1 MRNLFGFSLF
11 LQYNF
16 NKKSKMT
23 ISIELDDRQYRD
35 IELYCNMNNI
45 KINDYLTDI
54 ITEKHMINKYGD
66 LNEIMPVAIEE
77 NKTKIKKR
85 GRPKKDTEPQSEIG
99 TVVEGVNEEKENKTV
114 EITENREVETVVK
127 PTVKRKRTLKTI

>member
-1 MRNLFGFSLF
+1 
-11 LQYNF
+11 
-16 NKKSKMT
+16 MT

-66 LNEIMPVAIEE
+66 LNDIMPVAIEE

-85 GRPKKDTEPQSEIG
+85 GRPKKDTETQLEIEA
-99 TVVEGVNEEKENKTV
+99 VVEEKKEETENKMV

>member
-1 MRNLFGFSLF
+1 MI
-11 LQYNF
+11 
-16 NKKSKMT
+16 

-66 LNEIMPVAIEE
+66 LNEIMSVTIEE
-77 NKTKIKKR
+77 DKTKIKKR

-99 TVVEGVNEEKENKTV
+99 TVVEEKKEDTNEEKENKMG

>member
-1 MRNLFGFSLF
+1 MI
-11 LQYNF
+11 
-16 NKKSKMT
+16 

-66 LNEIMPVAIEE
+66 LNEIMSVTIEE
-77 NKTKIKKR
+77 DKTKIKKR
-85 GRPKKDTEPQSEIG
+85 GRPKKDTEPQSEIEA
-99 TVVEGVNEEKENKTV
+99 VVEEKKEETENNMG

>member
-1 MRNLFGFSLF
+1 
-11 LQYNF
+11 
-16 NKKSKMT
+16 MT

-35 IELYCNMNNI
+35 IESYCDMNNI
-45 KINDYLTDI
+45 KVNDYLTDI
-54 ITEKHMINKYGD
+54 ISEKHMINKYGD
-66 LNEIMPVAIEE
+66 LNDIMPVAIEE
-77 NKTKIKKR
+77 DKTKIKKR

-99 TVVEGVNEEKENKTV
+99 TVVEDVNEEKENKTV

>member
-1 MRNLFGFSLF
+1 
-11 LQYNF
+11 
-16 NKKSKMT
+16 MT

-54 ITEKHMINKYGD
+54 IIEKHLTNKYGD
-66 LNEIMPVAIEE
+66 LNEIMSVAIEE
-77 NKTKIKKR
+77 DKTKIKKR
-85 GRPKKDTEPQSEIG
+85 GRPKKDTEPQSEIEA
-99 TVVEGVNEEKENKTV
+99 VVEEKKEDTNEAMENKMV
-114 EITENREVETVVK
+114 EMTENREAETVVK

>member
-1 MRNLFGFSLF
+1 
-11 LQYNF
+11 
-16 NKKSKMT
+16 MT

-77 NKTKIKKR
+77 DKTKIKKR

-99 TVVEGVNEEKENKTV
+99 TVVEEKKEETENKTV

>member
-1 MRNLFGFSLF
+1 
-11 LQYNF
+11 
-16 NKKSKMT
+16 MT

-54 ITEKHMINKYGD
+54 ITEKHMLNKYGD
-66 LNEIMPVAIEE
+66 LNDIMPVAIEE

>member
-1 MRNLFGFSLF
+1 
-11 LQYNF
+11 
-16 NKKSKMT
+16 MT

-77 NKTKIKKR
+77 DKTKIKKR

-99 TVVEGVNEEKENKTV
+99 TVVEEKKEDTNEEKENKTV
-114 EITENREVETVVK
+114 EITENREAETVVK

>member
-1 MRNLFGFSLF
+1 
-11 LQYNF
+11 
-16 NKKSKMT
+16 MT

-54 ITEKHMINKYGD
+54 ITEKHLTNKYGD

-99 TVVEGVNEEKENKTV
+99 TVVEEKKEDTNEEKENKMV
-114 EITENREVETVVK
+114 EITENREAETVVK

>member
-1 MRNLFGFSLF
+1 MI
-11 LQYNF
+11 
-16 NKKSKMT
+16 

-66 LNEIMPVAIEE
+66 LNEIMSVTIEE

-99 TVVEGVNEEKENKTV
+99 TVVEEKKEETENKTV

>member
-1 MRNLFGFSLF
+1 
-11 LQYNF
+11 
-16 NKKSKMT
+16 MT

-35 IELYCNMNNI
+35 IESYCDMNNI
-45 KINDYLTDI
+45 KVNDYLTDI
-54 ITEKHMINKYGD
+54 ISEKHMINKYGD
-66 LNEIMPVAIEE
+66 LNDIMPVAIEE

-114 EITENREVETVVK
+114 EITENREAETVVK

>member
-1 MRNLFGFSLF
+1 
-11 LQYNF
+11 
-16 NKKSKMT
+16 MT

-54 ITEKHMINKYGD
+54 IIEKHMINKYGD
-66 LNEIMPVAIEE
+66 LNDIMPVAIEE

>member
-1 MRNLFGFSLF
+1 
-11 LQYNF
+11 
-16 NKKSKMT
+16 MT

-35 IELYCNMNNI
+35 IESYCDMNNI
-45 KINDYLTDI
+45 KVNDYLTDI
-54 ITEKHMINKYGD
+54 ITEKHMTNKYGD

-99 TVVEGVNEEKENKTV
+99 TVDEGVNEEKENKMV
-114 EITENREVETVVK
+114 EITENREVETVIK

>member
-1 MRNLFGFSLF
+1 MI
-11 LQYNF
+11 
-16 NKKSKMT
+16 

-66 LNEIMPVAIEE
+66 LNEIMSVAIEE
-77 NKTKIKKR
+77 DKTKIKKR
-85 GRPKKDTEPQSEIG
+85 GRPKKDTEPQSEIEAVIEEKKED
-99 TVVEGVNEEKENKTV
+99 TNEETENKMV

>member
-1 MRNLFGFSLF
+1 
-11 LQYNF
+11 
-16 NKKSKMT
+16 MT
-23 ISIELDDRQYRD
+23 ISIELDNRQYRD

-54 ITEKHMINKYGD
+54 ISEKHMINKYGD
-66 LNEIMPVAIEE
+66 LNDIMPVAIEE

-85 GRPKKDTEPQSEIG
+85 GRPKKDTEPQSEIEA
-99 TVVEGVNEEKENKTV
+99 VAEGVNEEKENKMV

>member
-1 MRNLFGFSLF
+1 
-11 LQYNF
+11 
-16 NKKSKMT
+16 MT

-85 GRPKKDTEPQSEIG
+85 GRSKKDEEPQSEIEA
-99 TVVEGVNEEKENKTV
+99 VVEEKKEDTNEEKENKMV
-114 EITENREVETVVK
+114 EMTENREVETVIK

>member
-1 MRNLFGFSLF
+1 MI
-11 LQYNF
+11 
-16 NKKSKMT
+16 

-66 LNEIMPVAIEE
+66 LNDIMSVTIEE
-77 NKTKIKKR
+77 DKTKIKKR

-99 TVVEGVNEEKENKTV
+99 TLVEEKKEETENNMG

>member
-1 MRNLFGFSLF
+1 MI
-11 LQYNF
+11 
-16 NKKSKMT
+16 

-54 ITEKHMINKYGD
+54 IAEKHMINKYGD
-66 LNEIMPVAIEE
+66 LNEIMSVTIEE
-77 NKTKIKKR
+77 DKTKIKKR

-99 TVVEGVNEEKENKTV
+99 VVVEEKKEETENKIG

>member
-1 MRNLFGFSLF
+1 MI
-11 LQYNF
+11 
-16 NKKSKMT
+16 

-66 LNEIMPVAIEE
+66 LNEIMSVAIEE
-77 NKTKIKKR
+77 DKTKIKKR
-85 GRPKKDTEPQSEIG
+85 GRPKKDTEPQSEIEA
-99 TVVEGVNEEKENKTV
+99 VVKEKKEETENNMG

>member
-1 MRNLFGFSLF
+1 
-11 LQYNF
+11 
-16 NKKSKMT
+16 MT

-54 ITEKHMINKYGD
+54 ISEKHMINKYGD
-66 LNEIMPVAIEE
+66 LNDIMPVAIEE

-99 TVVEGVNEEKENKTV
+99 TVVEEKKEDTNEEKENKMV
-114 EITENREVETVVK
+114 EMTENREVETVIK

>member
-1 MRNLFGFSLF
+1 
-11 LQYNF
+11 
-16 NKKSKMT
+16 MT

-54 ITEKHMINKYGD
+54 ITEKHMLNKYGD
-66 LNEIMPVAIEE
+66 LNEIMSVTIEE
-77 NKTKIKKR
+77 DKTKIKKR
-85 GRPKKDTEPQSEIG
+85 GRSKKDEEPQSEIEA
-99 TVVEGVNEEKENKTV
+99 VVEEKKEGVNEETENKMV
-114 EITENREVETVVK
+114 EMTENREVETVVK

>member
-1 MRNLFGFSLF
+1 MI
-11 LQYNF
+11 
-16 NKKSKMT
+16 

-66 LNEIMPVAIEE
+66 LNDIMSVAIEE
-77 NKTKIKKR
+77 DKTKIKKR

-99 TVVEGVNEEKENKTV
+99 TLVEEKKEETENNMG

>member
-1 MRNLFGFSLF
+1 
-11 LQYNF
+11 
-16 NKKSKMT
+16 MT

-35 IELYCNMNNI
+35 IESYCDMNNI
-45 KINDYLTDI
+45 KVNDYLTDI
-54 ITEKHMINKYGD
+54 ITEKHLTNKYGD

-99 TVVEGVNEEKENKTV
+99 TVVEGVNEEKENKMV
-114 EITENREVETVVK
+114 EITENREAETVVK

>member
-1 MRNLFGFSLF
+1 MI
-11 LQYNF
+11 
-16 NKKSKMT
+16 

-45 KINDYLTDI
+45 KVNDYLTDI

-66 LNEIMPVAIEE
+66 LNEIMSVAIEE
-77 NKTKIKKR
+77 DKTKIKKR
-85 GRPKKDTEPQSEIG
+85 GRPKKDTEPQSEIEA
-99 TVVEGVNEEKENKTV
+99 VVEEKKEDTNEEKENKTV
-114 EITENREVETVVK
+114 EITENREAETVVK

>member
-1 MRNLFGFSLF
+1 
-11 LQYNF
+11 
-16 NKKSKMT
+16 MT

-35 IELYCNMNNI
+35 IESYCDMNNI
-45 KINDYLTDI
+45 KVNDYLTDI
-54 ITEKHMINKYGD
+54 ITEKHLTNKYGD

-85 GRPKKDTEPQSEIG
+85 GRPKKDAEPQSEIG
-99 TVVEGVNEEKENKTV
+99 AVVEEKKEDTNEEKENKMV
-114 EITENREVETVVK
+114 EITENREAETVVK

>member
-1 MRNLFGFSLF
+1 MI
-11 LQYNF
+11 
-16 NKKSKMT
+16 

-54 ITEKHMINKYGD
+54 ITEKHMLNKYGD
-66 LNEIMPVAIEE
+66 LNEIMSVTIEE
-77 NKTKIKKR
+77 DKTKIKKR
-85 GRPKKDTEPQSEIG
+85 GRSKKDEEPQSEIEA
-99 TVVEGVNEEKENKTV
+99 VVEEKKEDTNEEKENKTV

>member
-1 MRNLFGFSLF
+1 MI
-11 LQYNF
+11 
-16 NKKSKMT
+16 

-66 LNEIMPVAIEE
+66 LNEIMSVAIEE
-77 NKTKIKKR
+77 DKTKIKKR
-85 GRPKKDTEPQSEIG
+85 GRPKKDTEPQTEIG
-99 TVVEGVNEEKENKTV
+99 TVVEEKKEDTNEETENKMV
-114 EITENREVETVVK
+114 EITENREAETVVK

>member
-1 MRNLFGFSLF
+1 MI
-11 LQYNF
+11 
-16 NKKSKMT
+16 

-54 ITEKHMINKYGD
+54 ISEKHMINKYGD
-66 LNEIMPVAIEE
+66 LNDIMPVAIEE

-85 GRPKKDTEPQSEIG
+85 GRSKKDEEPQSEIEA
-99 TVVEGVNEEKENKTV
+99 VVEEKKEGVNEETENKMV
-114 EITENREVETVVK
+114 EMTENREVETVVK

>member
-1 MRNLFGFSLF
+1 MI
-11 LQYNF
+11 
-16 NKKSKMT
+16 

-54 ITEKHMINKYGD
+54 ISEKHMINKYGD
-66 LNEIMPVAIEE
+66 LNDIMPVAIEE
-77 NKTKIKKR
+77 DKTKIKKR

-99 TVVEGVNEEKENKTV
+99 TVVEDVNEEKENKTV

>member
-1 MRNLFGFSLF
+1 
-11 LQYNF
+11 
-16 NKKSKMT
+16 MT

-54 ITEKHMINKYGD
+54 ITEKHMLNKYGD
-66 LNEIMPVAIEE
+66 LNEIMSVTIEE
-77 NKTKIKKR
+77 DKTKIKKR
-85 GRPKKDTEPQSEIG
+85 GRSKKDEEPQSEIEA
-99 TVVEGVNEEKENKTV
+99 VVEGVNKETENKMV
-114 EITENREVETVVK
+114 EMTENREVETVVK

>member
-1 MRNLFGFSLF
+1 MI
-11 LQYNF
+11 
-16 NKKSKMT
+16 

-54 ITEKHMINKYGD
+54 ITEKHMLNKYGD
-66 LNEIMPVAIEE
+66 LNEIMSVTIEE
-77 NKTKIKKR
+77 DKTKIKKR
-85 GRPKKDTEPQSEIG
+85 GRPKKDTEPQSEIEAVDKKKKED
-99 TVVEGVNEEKENKTV
+99 TNEEKENKTV

>member
-1 MRNLFGFSLF
+1 
-11 LQYNF
+11 
-16 NKKSKMT
+16 MT

-54 ITEKHMINKYGD
+54 ITEKHMLNKYGD
-66 LNEIMPVAIEE
+66 LNEIMSVTIEE
-77 NKTKIKKR
+77 DKTKSKKR
-85 GRPKKDTEPQSEIG
+85 GRSKKDEEPQSEIG
-99 TVVEGVNEEKENKTV
+99 TVVEEKKEETENKMV
-114 EITENREVETVVK
+114 EMTENREVETVIK

>member
-1 MRNLFGFSLF
+1 
-11 LQYNF
+11 
-16 NKKSKMT
+16 MT

-35 IELYCNMNNI
+35 IESYCDMNNI
-45 KINDYLTDI
+45 KVNDYLTDI

-99 TVVEGVNEEKENKTV
+99 TVVEEKKEDTNEEKENKAV